1 VRDSLLVLLGA
12 VGMVM
17 LVACVNVANL
27 LLARTAAREREISI
41 RSALGAGRWRLVRQ
55 FLTESLLLSFAGGA
69 LGLLLGILGRRAL
82 VSAAADT
89 LPRAHEIGLDWRVFA
104 FLLTA
109 CAVAGIA
116 FGLAPALSAARGG
129 SAALRSRGAA
139 AVVRDGLVV
148 VEVALAFV
156 LLAGA
161 GLLLRTFLN
170 LQRTEL
176 GLRPD
181 NVLTVHM
188 VVSGGAEAA
197 AIEERVSRI
206 PGVRAAGFVSMLPL
220 QSTGWG
226 AGFNVPGQ
234 PGIRQTELRYVTPG
248 YFKAMGIPIRAGR
261 DFTAADRDPAPQ
273 ARVIVVNE
281 ALARQHLAGRNP
293 VGAQLD
299 RGLIVGVAGDV
310 RHARLSEA
318 ATPVIYYTMAQNF
331 AQIRNNGSTLVVS
344 GHSAVEGLTAAIRAA
359 VREVSP
365 NQALFRVST
374 MSAVVESSL
383 AGQRLYTW
391 LLTLFAAIGAL
402 LAVAGIYGVVAYLV
416 TLRTREFG
424 IRMAL
429 GADSGRVLGMVMRR
443 GALVVALGLLLGIA
457 GAAILTRLLSSI
469 LYGVT
474 ATDPVTFVAMAG
486 LLALV
491 ALAACLIPATRAA
504 RVDPAVAL
512 RVE

>member
-1 VRDSLLVLLGA
+1 
-12 VGMVM
+12 
-17 LVACVNVANL
+17 
-27 LLARTAAREREISI
+27 
-41 RSALGAGRWRLVRQ
+41 
-55 FLTESLLLSFAGGA
+55 
-69 LGLLLGILGRRAL
+69 
-82 VSAAADT
+82 
-89 LPRAHEIGLDWRVFA
+89 
-104 FLLTA
+104 
-109 CAVAGIA
+109 
-116 FGLAPALSAARGG
+116 
-129 SAALRSRGAA
+129 
-139 AVVRDGLVV
+139 
-148 VEVALAFV
+148 
-156 LLAGA
+156 
-161 GLLLRTFLN
+161 
-170 LQRTEL
+170 
-176 GLRPD
+176 
-181 NVLTVHM
+181 
-188 VVSGGAEAA
+188 
-197 AIEERVSRI
+197 
-206 PGVRAAGFVSMLPL
+206 
-220 QSTGWG
+220 
-226 AGFNVPGQ
+226 
-234 PGIRQTELRYVTPG
+234 
-248 YFKAMGIPIRAGR
+248 
-261 DFTAADRDPAPQ
+261 
-273 ARVIVVNE
+273 
-281 ALARQHLAGRNP
+281 
-293 VGAQLD
+293 
-299 RGLIVGVAGDV
+299 
-310 RHARLSEA
+310 LSEA

-344 GHSAVEGLTAAIRAA
+344 GHSAVERLTAAIRAA